1 MLLRNLFRK
10 YFEISNGVS
19 ATKPLKGYCYEDST
33 TYAVRFSAGSID
45 SIIGNNSDNSTIYT
59 TSVEYIVLVGSGTT
73 EPAVEDYMLEQRI
86 ELTTGTT
93 IEEGKLRLVTATKRA
108 MEANNT
114 NHTAKIL
121 YQTTYLNPTN
131 SPITVSEVGLG
142 AYAFSGSPSYLAK
155 WDTAEAVSTSKNIHY
170 LYTRDVLSSP
180 VTIQPNETYT
190 FDVTLENL
198 PIGIIG

>member
-10 YFEISNGVS
+10 YLGITTNIAS
-19 ATKPLKGYCYEDST
+19 AEPLKVYCYEDST
-33 TYAVRFSAGSID
+33 TYAANGVTGSYNID
-45 SIIGNNSDNSTIYT
+45 GSSSDTSITNVN
-59 TSVEYIVLVGSGTT
+59 SVEYMVLVGSGTT
-73 EPAVEDYMLEQRI
+73 EPTVEDYMLEQRI
-86 ELTTGTT
+86 GLTTGST
-93 IEEGKLRLVTATKRA
+93 IEEGKLRLITATKRA
-108 MEANNT
+108 MEVDNT

-131 SPITVSEVGLG
+131 NPITVSEVGLG
-142 AYAFSGSPSYLAK
+142 AYTYSSSPSYLK
-155 WDTAEAVSTSKNIHY
+155 NWDTAESVTGNKNIHY

-190 FDVTLENL
+190 FNVTLENL

>member
-10 YFEISNGVS
+10 YLGISTGLS
-19 ATKPLKGYCYEDST
+19 STKELKTYCYDDQT
-33 TYAVRFSAGSID
+33 TYASGGISSGNYNISGS
-45 SIIGNNSDNSTIYT
+45 SSDTSTAST
-59 TSVEYIVLVGSGTT
+59 NTVEYMVLVGSGTT
-73 EPAVEDYMLEQRI
+73 EPTVEDYILEQRI
-86 ELTTGTT
+86 GLTTGAT
-93 IEEGKLRLVTATKRA
+93 IEEGKLRLITATKRA
-108 MEANNT
+108 MEVNNA

-142 AYAFSGSPSYLAK
+142 AYTYSATPSSLAV
-155 WDTAEAVSTSKNIHY
+155 WDTAGTATGSKNIHY

>member
-10 YFEISNGVS
+10 YLGIATDAGL
-19 ATKPLKGYCYEDST
+19 TKPLKTYCYEDST
-33 TYAVRFSAGSID
+33 TYAASGISGSSNI
-45 SIIGNNSDNSTIYT
+45 SGSSSDTSTT
-59 TSVEYIVLVGSGTT
+59 NTNVAEYIVLVGSGTT
-73 EPAVEDYMLEQRI
+73 EPTVEDYMLEQRI
-86 ELTTGTT
+86 ELTSGTVT
-93 IEEGKLRLVTATKRA
+93 EEGKLRLITATKRA
-108 MEANNT
+108 MEVDNT
-114 NHTAKIL
+114 SHTAKIL

-142 AYAFSGSPSYLAK
+142 AYSYSGSPTTLKK
-155 WDTAEAVSTSKNIHY
+155 WDTAESVASNKIIHY